1 MHRKYL
7 TKKLEAAILIMG
19 LVAAQ
24 PTFFASAETSVPKE
38 KDGIQLVFAESDDAI
53 AGDQKKGEQ
62 FHITMMTYQ
71 HDFKTKKG
79 KVYKKISYE
88 YPLANGDSAA
98 VATFNN
104 FFEKQQKKWVK
115 SAKKNLDS
123 AKQDVKEIESEA
135 GTCYSDAV
143 TCELVQNEKYISVL
157 QTGYDYTLGAH
168 GMPYR
173 MSYLF
178 TTDTGEN
185 VSAAKILGIT
195 KKELNNKVSKLFVN
209 KYNKSKDSD
218 KSPFFNSEV
227 ISAKETKK
235 FLGKMDF
242 SDCCYLKNGKL
253 CFYADPYALG
263 PYASGFIQV
272 TMKL

>member
-53 AGDQKKGEQ
+53 AGDQKKSEQ

-123 AKQDVKEIESEA
+123 AKQDVKEIESDA
-135 GTCYSDAV
+135 GICYSDAV

-168 GMPYR
+168 GIPYR

-178 TTDTGEN
+178 IADTGEN
-185 VSAAKILGIT
+185 ISAAKILGIT
-195 KKELNNKVSKLFVN
+195 KKELNNKVSKLFLN

-227 ISAKETKK
+227 ISAKEIKK

-263 PYASGFIQV
+263 PYASGFIEV